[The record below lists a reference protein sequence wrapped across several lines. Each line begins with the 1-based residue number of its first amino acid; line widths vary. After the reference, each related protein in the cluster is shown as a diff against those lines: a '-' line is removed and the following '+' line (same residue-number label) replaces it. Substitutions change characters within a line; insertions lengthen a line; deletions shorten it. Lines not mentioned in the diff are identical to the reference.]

1 MAIDNAFLDARIT
14 RTKELIIAYEDAI
27 DAITANGQS
36 YKLDT
41 GQTSQT
47 KTQADL
53 GSMRLELESLDNRL
67 ATLCARRFGASFY
80 ARGV

>member
-1 MAIDNAFLDARIT
+1 MAIDNAWMDARIT

-53 GSMRLELESLDNRL
+53 GSMRLELAALDNRL